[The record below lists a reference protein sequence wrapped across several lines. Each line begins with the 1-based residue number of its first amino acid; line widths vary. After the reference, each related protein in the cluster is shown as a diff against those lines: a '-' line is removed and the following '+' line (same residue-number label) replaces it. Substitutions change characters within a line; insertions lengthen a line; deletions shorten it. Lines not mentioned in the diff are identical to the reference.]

1 MASINQPV
9 QPIRTHEGGIA
20 CRTGAYQQLRRSVL
34 ACMLWEDSFYEDGQS
49 IAQRI
54 QGLVKQCKPYE
65 VSELAIEA
73 RNQFKL
79 RHIPLLLARE
89 LARAGNTGSMVS
101 HTLFNVIQR
110 ADELA
115 EFLAIY
121 WKDGKQPLSGQVKK
135 GLAKAF
141 TKFDAYQLAKYNRD
155 NAIKLRDVLFL
166 CHAKPKDDAQAAMW
180 KQLVDGTLPVP
191 DTWEVALSGGADK
204 KVTFERLLTEK
215 KLGYLAL
222 LRNLRNM
229 LGSGVSLQLMYD
241 ALINGAEHSKALP
254 FRFVAAARA
263 CPQLEPTLDLAM
275 TRAISGME
283 GALPGRTALLVDVSA
298 SMNDP
303 LSSKS
308 DLKRGDAAGALAAL
322 LRAVCEDVHVYKFHD
337 SLESVPPRAGMA
349 LVDLVSPMRK
359 GTRLGASLRQLE
371 RVGRQ
376 YDRVI
381 VITDEQTRDS
391 IPAPI
396 GRGYILNVST
406 EKNGIGYGQWVK
418 IDGFSEAVVQYI
430 IEAEK
435 DAR

>member
-54 QGLVKQCKPYE
+54 QDLVKQCKPYE

-89 LARAGNTGSMVS
+89 LARVGNTGSMVS

-141 TKFDAYQLAKYNRD
+141 TKFDAYQLAKYNRG

-166 CHAKPKDDAQAAMW
+166 CHAKPKDDAQAALW
-180 KQLVDGTLPVP
+180 KQLVDGTLPAP

-204 KVTFERLLTEK
+204 KATFERLLTEK

-229 LGSGVSLQLMYD
+229 FESGVSSQLVCD

-263 CPQLEPTLDLAM
+263 CPQIEHTLDLAM
-275 TRAISGME
+275 ARAIYGME
-283 GALPGRTALLVDVSA
+283 GALPGRTALLVDVSG
-298 SMNDP
+298 SMDNR

-322 LRAVCEDVHVYKFHD
+322 LRVVCQDVHVYKFHD
-337 SLESVPPRAGMA
+337 HLEVVPPRTGMA
-349 LVDLVSPMRK
+349 LVDLVRPMNK
-359 GTRLGASLRQLE
+359 GTYLGTSLRQLE